1 MISRLRRLIGA
12 LAVIGPMVIAGPT
25 GLVPAFAG
33 DDMNIVADAGSFE
46 RLIRR
51 LHRPAVARPR
61 TVSRDIGAIVNRSA
75 VRHGIPPSLVLAVIH
90 CESAFDTHAVSRAG
104 ARGLMQVLP
113 RTAAGTFGLGDPDLL
128 FVPEVNIELGTA
140 YLRLLAD
147 RHRGNVVDVLS
158 AYNAGSGRVDA
169 RRIPSETRAYVR
181 CVHRAWRQYAAAEE
195 HYVAQSKGAQ

>member
-1 MISRLRRLIGA
+1 VISRFRRFIGT
-12 LAVIGPMVIAGPT
+12 LAVTAPMVIAGPT

-33 DDMNIVADAGSFE
+33 DDPNIVADAGSFE

-51 LHRPAVARPR
+51 LYRPPVARPR
-61 TVSRDIGAIVNRSA
+61 IVPRDVGAIVNRSA
-75 VRHGIPPSLVLAVIH
+75 ARHGIPPSLILAVIR
-90 CESAFDTHAVSRAG
+90 CESAFDTYAVSRAG

-113 RTAAGTFGLGDPDLL
+113 RTAAGTFGMRDPDQL

-158 AYNAGSGRVDA
+158 AYNAGSRRVDA
-169 RRIPSETRAYVR
+169 RRIPRETRAYVH
-181 CVHRAWRQYAAAEE
+181 CVHRAWRHYAVAEE
-195 HYVAQSKGAQ
+195 HHMARSRGTQ